1 MERTFIIIKPDAVQ
15 RGLIGEI
22 IQRFERRGFK
32 IIAMRLK
39 QVDDALARRHYAE
52 HEGKVFFQGL
62 VHFITSAPV
71 VAMVVEGTNAVASVR
86 QMVGSTKPSEAAPGT
101 IRADYAIEIGR
112 NLVHASDKPETA
124 EREIALWFGEELVSW
139 QRAVDPW
146 VSEG

>member
-22 IQRFERRGFK
+22 VQRFERRGFK
-32 IIAMRLK
+32 IVAMRLK

-112 NLVHASDKPETA
+112 NLVHASDKLETA

>member
-32 IIAMRLK
+32 IVAMRLK

-112 NLVHASDKPETA
+112 NLVHASDKLETA